1 MSVEF
6 LIHYLDDFLL
16 VGRPGT
22 TECSAC
28 LQCLLQSFDRLGFP
42 IALDKLEGPS
52 TCLTFLVDPVAMTVR
67 LPSPKLMELKQE
79 VDRVIT
85 LLPNDRSCTKKDFES
100 LVGRLAH
107 ASQVVQPGKTF
118 MRNLSELL
126 ASRHHCKPWHLIR
139 LNVEAR
145 ADLFWWSSF
154 IESWNGI
161 SIIPGDGEVFQI
173 GSDASDSWGCGAVY
187 RDTLEWIQLPW
198 SEAATAIEGS
208 LIPGESITFKELL
221 PVVLACSIWGCKWR
235 GNRVVCHCD
244 NAGAVAAINSGYSRV
259 APIMHLLRCLFFI
272 QALFEFEVKA
282 VHVPGTSNGW
292 ADATSRNHAHL
303 FLSQVQGAIGLQS
316 LVPLRLVEIVLDLQP
331 GWTSFI
337 WTRRFRSCF
346 QQE

>member
-1 MSVEF
+1 MIDEYLKAECTAGRVLSLFKPHDFPQVQISLFGVVPNSRSGNWCLIVDLSSPNGESVNKGILEAWCSLSYVSMQDAAQAIRRFGRGSLMAKVDIKIAYRNVPIHLDDRWLLGMRWRQAIFIDTVLPLGLRSAPKFFTALVDAAEWVGKQQSVEF

-52 TCLTFLVDPVAMTVR
+52 TCLTFLVDPVAMTVC
-67 LPSPKLMELKQE
+67 LPSLKLMELKQE

-118 MRNLSELL
+118 MRSLSELL
-126 ASRHHCKPWHLIR
+126 ASRRHCKPWHLIR

-145 ADLFWWSSF
+145 ADLLWWSSF

-173 GSDASDSWGCGAVY
+173 WTDASD
-187 RDTLEWIQLPW
+187 
-198 SEAATAIEGS
+198 
-208 LIPGESITFKELL
+208 
-221 PVVLACSIWGCKWR
+221 
-235 GNRVVCHCD
+235 
-244 NAGAVAAINSGYSRV
+244 
-259 APIMHLLRCLFFI
+259 
-272 QALFEFEVKA
+272 
-282 VHVPGTSNGW
+282 
-292 ADATSRNHAHL
+292 
-303 FLSQVQGAIGLQS
+303 
-316 LVPLRLVEIVLDLQP
+316 
-331 GWTSFI
+331 
-337 WTRRFRSCF
+337 
-346 QQE
+346 